1 MDIFEKLAELNNE
14 TFSTLKWIF
23 LFVSCIAFF
32 VSLLVVKPSKKDVS
46 KAVTFSSAVSFAVAA
61 SGFVYCD
68 IIDMVCKLINCN
80 AGLFTTIE
88 IERKGTAPYQ
98 HEVCAGNDEA
108 DYSDIFCTESDVI
121 AHEII
126 R

>member
-68 IIDMVCKLINCN
+68 IIDLLDDEDTEECDWYNEPP
-80 AGLFTTIE
+80 AEDF
-88 IERKGTAPYQ
+88 
-98 HEVCAGNDEA
+98 GNL
-108 DYSDIFCTESDVI
+108 DID
-121 AHEII
+121 
-126 R
+126 

>member
-80 AGLFTTIE
+80 AGLFTTIVG
-88 IERKGTAPYQ
+88 IL
-98 HEVCAGNDEA
+98 
-108 DYSDIFCTESDVI
+108 FVI
-121 AHEII
+121 PALSSALWLVSSFEDTILSTYNRIHKSK
-126 R
+126 